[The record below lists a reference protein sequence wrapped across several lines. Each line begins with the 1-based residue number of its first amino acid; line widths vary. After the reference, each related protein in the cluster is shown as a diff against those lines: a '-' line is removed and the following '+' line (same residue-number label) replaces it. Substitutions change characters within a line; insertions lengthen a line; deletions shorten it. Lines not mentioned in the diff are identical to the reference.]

1 MSGKALIIHVNYPD
15 GGIAAAAVVV
25 LWLGPEEERVGKT
38 ACGDVKFRIVGA
50 GDERPSPDIGFH
62 VLIYSALTG
71 INRATKKRSSPVL
84 IWRSRWGE
92 RSRRRRFR
100 RGPSASPIWPRR
112 RWRWGTRRLGRRSS
126 GHRRSART

>member
-1 MSGKALIIHVNYPD
+1 MSGKALIIHVNYAD

-71 INRATKKRSSPVL
+71 INRGTKKSSSPVL
-84 IWRSRWGE
+84 IWRQVWVG
-92 RSRRRRFR
+92 RSRRRKSR
-100 RGPSASPIWPRR
+100 RGPSASPTWRR
-112 RWRWGTRRLGRRSS
+112 LRSRWGT
-126 GHRRSART
+126 